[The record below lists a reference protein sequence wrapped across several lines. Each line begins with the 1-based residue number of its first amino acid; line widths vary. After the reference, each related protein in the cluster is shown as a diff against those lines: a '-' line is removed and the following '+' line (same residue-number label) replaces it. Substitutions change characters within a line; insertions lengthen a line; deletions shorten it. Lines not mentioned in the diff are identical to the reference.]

1 MGFLKNLFKN
11 MIQIN
16 SSTYSGRSIVIKN
29 NRVIIDGVDVT
40 SDHKDSKEISITVT
54 GDLGSLDVEY
64 ANSIQI
70 NGSVGKLDS
79 GSGDVNCGNVTGGVR
94 TGSGDVE
101 CGSIEGD
108 VQTGSGDV
116 EATTITGSV
125 KTGSGDIKYKK

>member
-1 MGFLKNLFKN
+1 

-16 SSTYSGRSIVIKN
+16 SSSYGGKSIVIKN
-29 NRVIIDGVDVT
+29 NRIIIDGVDVT
-40 SDHKDSKEISITVT
+40 SNHKDSKEILITVT
-54 GDLGSLDVEY
+54 GDLENLDVEY
-64 ANSIQI
+64 AKAIQI
-70 NGSVGKLDS
+70 TGNVGKVDS
-79 GSGDVNCGNVTGGVR
+79 GSGDIVCGNVMGGVR

-116 EATTITGSV
+116 KATTISGSV